1 MLFPNFN
8 HNGDGKCKT
17 KQGKRR
23 AKTREILLL
32 REQRKRVL
40 KLASSLIRSE
50 RAALEVRRVVVAVD
64 DADVD
69 VVVVV
74 VDGIVVV
81 AVIVTANASEE

>member
-23 AKTREILLL
+23 AKTREILLV

-69 VVVVV
+69 VVVV
-74 VDGIVVV
+74 DGIVVV